1 MQSSD
6 PGANLGMAKILTTQ
20 HEMQKAVPYL
30 ERAAQLDPFNASTRY
45 RLAVL
50 YRDLGRTDDSRHE
63 MAEFEKQKKM
73 KARLSDLYQ
82 QMRLSPGKAS
92 ESESDLH

>member
-6 PGANLGMAKILTTQ
+6 AGANLGMAKVLMAQ
-20 HEMQKAVPYL
+20 HEVQKAVPYL
-30 ERAAQLDPFNASTRY
+30 ERAAHLEPFNASTHY
-45 RLAVL
+45 RLAVV
-50 YRDLGRTDDSRHE
+50 YRDLERTEDSRHE
-63 MAEFEKQKKM
+63 MAEFEKLKKM

-82 QMRLSPGKAS
+82 QMRLSPGKAG